1 MMGDFNYSQID
12 LSTLEG
18 NSRKDA
24 AFVDCIMDSLL
35 TQHVQEPL
43 HDKNI
48 LDLVFTSD
56 PGMVEDLQVVEHLGN
71 SDNNSLIWKLI
82 CNSTVTLNKQLIKQF
97 YKGEYISMRRWF
109 DDVNWEQEHS
119 ALDFNEMWLKFTDII
134 NQDITMF
141 VLRTVN
147 KYPNWMHGKAKRYR
161 KYKSQMWSRYREY
174 RSYND
179 LIAYRRAQNKAV
191 KEYRKAKKKFE

>member
-1 MMGDFNYSQID
+1 MGDFNYSQID

-71 SDNNSLIWKLI
+71 SDHNSLIWKLI

-97 YKGEYISMRRWF
+97 HKGDYVSMRRWF